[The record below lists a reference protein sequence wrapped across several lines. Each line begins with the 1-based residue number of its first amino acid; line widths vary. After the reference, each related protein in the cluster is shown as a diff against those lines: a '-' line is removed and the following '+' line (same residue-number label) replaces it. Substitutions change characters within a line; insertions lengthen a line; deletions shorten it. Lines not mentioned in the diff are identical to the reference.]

1 MSGYKAYRSM
11 ERINGMGESVPK
23 GIRDVMSQ
31 NIAEA
36 PTMKEIEALEDGLEM
51 DMMDPTSARIIFRNG
66 HRLVLV
72 KDISAAWITEE

>member
-1 MSGYKAYRSM
+1 MYKI
-11 ERINGMGESVPK
+11 EGILKNGAT
-23 GIRDVMSQ
+23 IT
-31 NIAEA
+31 IAEA